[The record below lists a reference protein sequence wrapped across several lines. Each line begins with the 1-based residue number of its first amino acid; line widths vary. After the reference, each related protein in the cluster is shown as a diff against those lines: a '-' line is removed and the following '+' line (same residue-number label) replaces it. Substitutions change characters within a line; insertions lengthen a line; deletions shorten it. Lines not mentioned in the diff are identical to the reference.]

1 MPMLLHRDRG
11 RFLVEQDE
19 RRWSLAAADAR
30 DGVLQRRAFRN
41 YLEQY
46 GDRASDF
53 DAAEAVYGELVGNC
67 VRHAPGRI
75 AVEFNWDDR
84 TLVVVDACERLRS
97 WPFSPDD
104 PRAESTHHAYA
115 LIHAFTA
122 RIHLKHDPAGGTR
135 ASVLLPVTRAGR

>member
-1 MPMLLHRDRG
+1 MPMLLDRDRG

-46 GDRASDF
+46 GDRAGDF
-53 DAAEAVYGELVGNC
+53 DAAEALYGELVGNC

-75 AVEFNWDDR
+75 VVEFNWDDR
-84 TLVVVDACERLRS
+84 TLVVTDARERLRS

-104 PRAESTHHAYA
+104 PGAEATHHSYA
-115 LIHAFTA
+115 LINAFTA
-122 RIHLKHDPAGGTR
+122 RIHLTRDAAGGTR
-135 ASVLLPVTRAGR
+135 ASVLLPVARAGR

>member
-1 MPMLLHRDRG
+1 MPMLLDRDHG

-19 RRWSLAAADAR
+19 RRWSLTAADAR

-46 GDRASDF
+46 GDRAGDF

-75 AVEFNWDDR
+75 VVEFTWDDR
-84 TLVVVDACERLRS
+84 TLVVIDARERLRS

-104 PRAESTHHAYA
+104 PGAEATHHSYA
-115 LIHAFTA
+115 LINAFTA
-122 RIHLKHDPAGGTR
+122 RIHLTRDTAGGTR
-135 ASVLLPVTRAGR
+135 ASVLLPVARAGR

>member
-1 MPMLLHRDRG
+1 MPMLLDRERG

-30 DGVLQRRAFRN
+30 DGVLQRRAFRY

-67 VRHAPGRI
+67 VHHAPGRI
-75 AVEFNWDDR
+75 QVEFSWDDR
-84 TLVVVDACERLRS
+84 TLVVIDACERLRS

-104 PRAESTHHAYA
+104 THAEATHHAYA
-115 LIHAFTA
+115 LINAFTA
-122 RIHLKHDPAGGTR
+122 RIHLTHDAGGGTR
-135 ASVLLPVTRAGR
+135 ASVLLPVARAGR